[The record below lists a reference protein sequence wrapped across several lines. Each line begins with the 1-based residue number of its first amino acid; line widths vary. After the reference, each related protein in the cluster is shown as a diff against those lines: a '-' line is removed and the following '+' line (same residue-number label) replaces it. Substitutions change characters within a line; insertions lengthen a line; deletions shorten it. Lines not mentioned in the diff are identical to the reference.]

1 LSKQILLKRSVIAVA
16 LTLATS
22 HVVMAQVAATDAT
35 IQKVTVTG
43 SNIKRAAKEGTS
55 PIQTITAKDIKD
67 SGAKTVAELMKQ
79 VPSMGSDINQDFTSG
94 SGFAKGVAT
103 ASLRGLSSTS
113 TLILLNGRRM
123 TPSAYADPN
132 NGNSTLYDLNSIPLS
147 ALEKVEILKDGAS
160 AVYGSDAI
168 GGVINFI
175 TKKNYRGAEFGIDAG
190 MNDDANF
197 KRTRANGFFGFGDFD
212 SDGYN
217 VFMSADVSKRDRV
230 ALRDVKDIEYDKLVE
245 MNGRFRS
252 NYSSTISKYAQ
263 IVRETAPGSKNFGIT
278 RANMDTRR
286 FINLGC
292 PASEQIKVSD
302 ADGVFTKTSSTVFDR
317 TFCNYNADQFQEAQ
331 GDAKDASGMLVGTL
345 KISDNMSAFSEFA
358 FTSSERAYTGSP
370 IAIDSRLS
378 TPFTSTGLG
387 VPFQPILEIGHPDN
401 PFGTAAFPGTAPARA
416 SILYRFE
423 NKRGGSNTT
432 NENARAL
439 AGLRGSHFGFDWE
452 SAVLWNRSSR
462 DAVTYDRLYMPT
474 LRKLN
479 TGTSLATLAADPT
492 ITRNVYDKGVAEIL
506 QWDAKAS
513 TEFGKLPGG
522 AFGLATGV
530 ELRDEKI
537 RITPDAVLAA
547 GEIYGLANTVIDG
560 SRKVSSA
567 FIELRAPILTN
578 FEMDFA
584 GRADKYP
591 GLKTNFVPKVGAK
604 WDATSSLS
612 FRSTYSEGFRAPA
625 LVQVLPGGS
634 QFFESGLVDPKRC
647 ETDEETPKPN
657 AVTADC
663 NKSAAGTGGANPDLK
678 PEKAKSYTLGLIYSP
693 TSNFDVLLDF
703 YRIRKEGEVA
713 LGSAF
718 DALKNE
724 DKFPQNIVRD
734 TNPVNFVT
742 DANGKPIPGTGP
754 LQSIREPWINQGA
767 TEVSG
772 VDIELKLRSQLG
784 AWGKMSNA
792 LRASYVHSYKLAE
805 VTGNIENNVAGKRP
819 GLYDWQLA
827 SGPDTPRLKGSFS
840 TSWDQ
845 GPHSAVATV
854 NYVGSV
860 SLMRNRDA
868 DTVYPAEFCYYGT
881 RKPTDAVPN
890 RNTANPRFEEFEES
904 CKVPDWTTVSVG
916 YTYTGFKNLSLSLNI
931 ANIFDSK
938 APYDPGSVSATSQGY
953 NTGLHNNYGRYFT
966 IGARYTFK

>member
-1 LSKQILLKRSVIAVA
+1 MSKQILLKRSVIAVA

-22 HVVMAQVAATDAT
+22 HVVMAQEATSAAT
-35 IQKVTVTG
+35 IQKVTITG

-55 PIQTITAKDIKD
+55 PIQTITAKEIKD

-212 SDGYN
+212 NDGYN

-230 ALRDVKDIEYDKLVE
+230 ALRDVKDIEYDKLVT

-292 PASEQIKVSD
+292 PTSEQIKVGD
-302 ADGVFTKTSSTVFDR
+302 KDGVFVKTSSTVYDR
-317 TFCNYNADQFQEAQ
+317 TFCNYDIDQFQEAV
-331 GDAKDASGMLVGTL
+331 GDAQDASGMLVGSL
-345 KISDNMSAFSEFA
+345 KINEKMSAFSEFA
-358 FTSSERAYTGSP
+358 FTRSERAYTGSP
-370 IAIDSRLS
+370 IAIDSRLN

-423 NKRGGSNTT
+423 NKRGGSNTIS
-432 NENARAL
+432 ENARAL

-462 DAVTYDRLYMPT
+462 DSVTYDRLYLPT

-479 TGTSLATLAADPT
+479 TGTSLAALAADPT
-492 ITRNVYDKGVAEIL
+492 ITRNVTDKGQAEIL

-537 RITPDAVLAA
+537 KITPDAVLAA
-547 GEIYGLANTVIDG
+547 GEIYGLANTIIDG

-567 FIELRAPILTN
+567 FIELRAPLLTG
-578 FEMDFA
+578 FEMEFA

-591 GLKTNFVPKVGAK
+591 NLKTNFVPKVGAK

-657 AVTADC
+657 ATTADC

-742 DANGKPIPGTGP
+742 DANGVPIPGTGP
-754 LQSIREPWINQGA
+754 LQMIREPWINQGA
-767 TEVSG
+767 TEVRG

-819 GLYDWQLA
+819 GVYDWQLS

-854 NYVGSV
+854 NYVGSI

-868 DTVYPAEFCYYGT
+868 DTVYPAEFCQYGT

-890 RNTANPRFEEFEES
+890 RNTTNPRFEEFEES

-916 YTYTGFKNLSLSLNI
+916 YTYTGFKNLSLSLSI

-938 APYDPGSVSATSQGY
+938 APYDPNSVSATSAGY

-966 IGARYTFK
+966 VGARYTFK